1 MFTIFLSKTFPLVSG
16 PLVPL
21 WSCSTIIL
29 ITASRKNLSILVVNI
44 GLLTDGPFHPHISP
58 QIQHFKKV
66 SGLVRL
72 VVGVAKDG
80 ISFSSE
86 PHEWYNN

>member
-1 MFTIFLSKTFPLVSG
+1 M
-16 PLVPL
+16 
-21 WSCSTIIL
+21 
-29 ITASRKNLSILVVNI
+29 VNI
-44 GLLTDGPFHPHISP
+44 GLLTDGPFHPRISR

-72 VVGVAKDG
+72 AVGVAKDG